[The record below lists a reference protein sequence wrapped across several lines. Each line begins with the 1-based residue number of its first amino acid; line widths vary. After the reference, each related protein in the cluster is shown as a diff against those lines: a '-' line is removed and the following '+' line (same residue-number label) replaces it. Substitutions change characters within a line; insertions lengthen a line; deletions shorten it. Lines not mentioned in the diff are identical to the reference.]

1 MNGGTLATRREW
13 GGLAV
18 LALPTLLVASS
29 TSPAMLIAA
38 RAVLGVAGATLSPR
52 TPTLISTMSD
62 QKLKSLL
69 DFAVPLA
76 KVKCMLK
83 HEVEAADR
91 VFHALADANRRVVIA
106 RLTRG
111 PATVSELAAQLGVTV
126 AATVQHLRVLQ
137 DSELVRSEKVGR
149 VRTCQ
154 IDPAGLRNAE
164 AWLQRQRTA
173 WEHRLDRLGA
183 VLDDQAKESRS

>member
-1 MNGGTLATRREW
+1 LRPS
-13 GGLAV
+13 V
-18 LALPTLLVASS
+18 
-29 TSPAMLIAA
+29 I
-38 RAVLGVAGATLSPR
+38 
-52 TPTLISTMSD
+52 
-62 QKLKSLL
+62 
-69 DFAVPLA
+69 
-76 KVKCMLK
+76 KVKRMLK
-83 HEVEAADR
+83 HEAEAADR
-91 VFHALADANRRVVIA
+91 VFHALADANRRAVIE

-111 PATVSELAAQLGVTV
+111 PATVSELAALLGVTV

-164 AWLQRQRTA
+164 AWLLRQRTA

-183 VLDDQAKESRS
+183 VLDDQTKE

>member
-1 MNGGTLATRREW
+1 
-13 GGLAV
+13 
-18 LALPTLLVASS
+18 
-29 TSPAMLIAA
+29 
-38 RAVLGVAGATLSPR
+38 
-52 TPTLISTMSD
+52 
-62 QKLKSLL
+62 
-69 DFAVPLA
+69 
-76 KVKCMLK
+76 MLK
-83 HEVEAADR
+83 REVGAADR
-91 VFHALADANRRVVIA
+91 VFHALADANRRAVIE

-126 AATVQHLRVLQ
+126 AATVQHLQVLQ

-173 WEHRLDRLGA
+173 WEQRLDRLGA
-183 VLDDQAKESRS
+183 VLDEPAKESGS

>member
-1 MNGGTLATRREW
+1 LTLRD
-13 GGLAV
+13 
-18 LALPTLLVASS
+18 
-29 TSPAMLIAA
+29 PAIKIK
-38 RAVLGVAGATLSPR
+38 R
-52 TPTLISTMSD
+52 I
-62 QKLKSLL
+62 
-69 DFAVPLA
+69 
-76 KVKCMLK
+76 LK
-83 HEVEAADR
+83 HEAEAADR
-91 VFHALADANRRVVIA
+91 VFHALADANRRAVIE

-111 PATVSELAAQLGVTV
+111 PATVSELAALLGVTV

-164 AWLQRQRTA
+164 AWLRRQRTA

-183 VLDDQAKESRS
+183 VLDDQTKESGS